1 MVAQT
6 SAFSL
11 ATAHRHSRSEF
22 YWPTEVLNSKYKM
35 VLEGKTKNGYL
46 SKKNCICGSQ
56 RTTCQLSS
64 PCGMKFRSGC
74 SACRQVSLPKPS
86 FQPYFFSK
94 TGFLCVALIVLRQW
108 SPVAQAGLTV

>member
-46 SKKNCICGSQ
+46 SKKKIAYVEARG
-56 RTTCQLSS
+56 QL
-64 PCGMKFRSGC
+64 
-74 SACRQVSLPKPS
+74 VSYLHLV
-86 FQPYFFSK
+86 
-94 TGFLCVALIVLRQW
+94 G
-108 SPVAQAGLTV
+108 